1 LNALY
6 GPQSHRSTAR
16 VLLDLG
22 VVGTFGTARQ
32 GRELWCMAGKFER

>member
-1 LNALY
+1 LY
-6 GPQSHRSTAR
+6 GAQSHRSTAR

-32 GRELWCMAGKFER
+32 RRELRCVPWKFDR